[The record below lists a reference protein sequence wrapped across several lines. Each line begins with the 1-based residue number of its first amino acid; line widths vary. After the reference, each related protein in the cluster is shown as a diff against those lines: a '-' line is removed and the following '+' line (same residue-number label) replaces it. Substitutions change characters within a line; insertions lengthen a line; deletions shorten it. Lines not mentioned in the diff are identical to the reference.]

1 MMDIKEQLKN
11 FAPID
16 LKQMDRVK
24 LLRRID
30 TKYLISKTSLSDVLP
45 FLVQDYFILEIE
57 QNRIASYHTAY
68 LDTPEKTYFK
78 HHHQG
83 RNKRHKV
90 RFRTYVES
98 SLSFLEVK
106 LKEKGK
112 TNKKRIK
119 SSQKNSLDQAQ
130 QKFLRQWIPEDVT
143 QLKLGLENT
152 FQRITLI
159 HKTEQERVTLDLNL
173 NFVLENKTI
182 SLDEQVIVEI
192 KQSRVNRNS
201 RMRRLMRSKLIRP
214 IRLSKYCIGSV
225 LVDES
230 IKYNRFKSK
239 LLKINQIQTLWNS

>member
-78 HHHQG
+78 HHHQE

-119 SSQKNSLDQAQ
+119 SSQKNFLDQAQ
-130 QKFLRQWIPEDVT
+130 QKFLGQWIPEDVT
-143 QLKLGLENT
+143 QIKLGLENT

-159 HKTEQERVTLDLNL
+159 HKTEQERVTIDLN
-173 NFVLENKTI
+173 
-182 SLDEQVIVEI
+182 
-192 KQSRVNRNS
+192 
-201 RMRRLMRSKLIRP
+201 
-214 IRLSKYCIGSV
+214 
-225 LVDES
+225 
-230 IKYNRFKSK
+230 
-239 LLKINQIQTLWNS
+239 